1 MAIPMFDPR
10 IAELDKQQAELL
22 EQAIQLGATPEMLN
36 TVTRGAVPPN
46 YTLPTGVAQNVPV
59 GAEFNAAAKGSRY
72 PDLTDRNSILG
83 GISRVVAGETP
94 ILNPYLFNGVT
105 RPTSDATTQVDIQN
119 RNARIQNQ
127 NQSMLNAADTIGG
140 FFNGGGRTAENTKG
154 TTAEQGLVLSNL
166 LPLLKGGG
174 APSYVVGGSLG
185 VQDTRDLGIA
195 ENQIKSQESISKDKL
210 DIIDE
215 LKKGTITA
223 SSGQRKLDVVQE
235 RQDRLDRGVKSQGN
249 KSIKFDEDRKKL
261 LEDLGEDATEVQKRI
276 DNPNAPAI
284 TTTEVPK
291 EINTDATVTVPEEVV
306 GVSPEGAEDKQN
318 WFDAI
323 NDRVDLMA
331 MGAAMLA
338 SSGQAG
344 ATTMSRL
351 GSGLQAGIAS
361 RSGQAKAIQ
370 DKQYKDAVLLLR
382 AQQARA
388 AGITDMFK
396 NYGPKIDDISS
407 FMAGSGFEG
416 DNLTELS
423 RLVHGTDSNFVD
435 YPAPLKKAI
444 ADEMAKKGS
453 NWFSSGSELD
463 TPDVAEAYLKAKKL
477 VTQGPTK

>member
-10 IAELDKQQAELL
+10 IAELDKKQAELL
-22 EQAIQLGATPEMLN
+22 EQALKLGATPEMLN
-36 TVTRGAVPPN
+36 TVLRGAVSPN
-46 YTLPTGVAQNVPV
+46 YTLPTAIAQNVPV
-59 GAEFNAAAKGSRY
+59 GSEFDVDSNAPSSGMADAVS
-72 PDLTDRNSILG
+72 
-83 GISRVVAGETP
+83 
-94 ILNPYLFNGVT
+94 YLSNL
-105 RPTSDATTQVDIQN
+105 RAPATGN

-140 FFNGGGRTAENTKG
+140 LFNGGGRTAENTKG

-166 LPLLKGGG
+166 LPLLKGR
-174 APSYVVGGSLG
+174 APSYVVGGSSG
-185 VQDTRDLGIA
+185 VQDIRDAGIT
-195 ENQIKSQESISKDKL
+195 ENQIKSQESINKDKS

-223 SSGQRKLDVVQE
+223 PAGQRKLDVVQE

-261 LEDLGEDATEVQKRI
+261 LEDLDEDATEVQKRI
-276 DNPNAPAI
+276 DNPNAPI
-284 TTTEVPK
+284 VPTTELPK
-291 EINTDATVTVPEEVV
+291 EINTDATVTIPEE
-306 GVSPEGAEDKQN
+306 GDGTSPEGAEDKQN

-338 SSGQAG
+338 SSGQRG
-344 ATTMSRL
+344 ANTLSRL

-370 DKQYKDAVLLLR
+370 DKQYKDALLLLR

-388 AGITDMFK
+388 AGIPNPFE
-396 NYGPKIDDISS
+396 NYGPKINDISS
-407 FMAGSGFEG
+407 FMAGAGFEG

-423 RLVHGTDSNFVD
+423 RLVHGVDTNFVS
-435 YPAPLKKAI
+435 YPAATKKAI
-444 ADEMAKKGS
+444 ADEMAKQGD
-453 NWFSSGSELD
+453 NWFSSGGELS
-463 TPDVAEAYLKAKKL
+463 TTDVGEAYLEARKVVAQRLAK
-477 VTQGPTK
+477 

>member
-10 IAELDKQQAELL
+10 IAELDKKQATLL
-22 EQAIQLGATPEMLN
+22 EQALQLGATPEMLN
-36 TVTRGAVPPN
+36 TVLRGAVSPN
-46 YTLPTGVAQNVPV
+46 YTLPTAVAQNLPV
-59 GAEFNAAAKGSRY
+59 GAEFDVDSNAPSSRY
-72 PDLTDRNSILG
+72 ATDQRSAREILSSSTNPFALIGKGVG
-83 GISRVVAGETP
+83 GV
-94 ILNPYLFNGVT
+94 
-105 RPTSDATTQVDIQN
+105 SDAVSYLSNLRAPATGN

-140 FFNGGGRTAENTKG
+140 LFNGGGRTAENTKG

-166 LPLLKGGG
+166 LPLLKGR
-174 APSYVVGGSLG
+174 APSYVVGGSSG
-185 VQDTRDLGIA
+185 VQDIRDADIT
-195 ENQIKSQESISKDKL
+195 ENQIKFQESINKDKS

-223 SSGQRKLDVVQE
+223 PAGQRKLDVVQE
-235 RQDRLDRGVKSQGN
+235 LQDRLDRGVKRQGN

-276 DNPNAPAI
+276 DNPNAPI
-284 TTTEVPK
+284 VPTTELPK
-291 EINTDATVTVPEEVV
+291 EINTDATVTVPDSEVV
-306 GVSPEGAEDKQN
+306 GTSPEGAEDKQN

-338 SSGQAG
+338 SSGQRG
-344 ATTMSRL
+344 ANTLSRL

-370 DKQYKDAVLLLR
+370 DKQYKDALLLLR

-388 AGITDMFK
+388 AGIPNPFE
-396 NYGPKIDDISS
+396 NYGPKINDISS
-407 FMAGSGFEG
+407 FMAGAGFEG

-423 RLVHGTDSNFVD
+423 RLVHGVDTNFVS
-435 YPAPLKKAI
+435 YPAATKKAI
-444 ADEMAKKGS
+444 ADEMAKQGD
-453 NWFSSGSELD
+453 NWFSSGGELS
-463 TPDVAEAYLKAKKL
+463 TTDVGEAYLEARKVVAQRLAK
-477 VTQGPTK
+477 

>member
-10 IAELDKQQAELL
+10 IAELDKKQAELL
-22 EQAIQLGATPEMLN
+22 EQALQLGATPEMLN
-36 TVTRGAVPPN
+36 TVLRGAVSPN
-46 YTLPTGVAQNVPV
+46 YTLPTAIAQNVPV
-59 GAEFNAAAKGSRY
+59 GSEFDVDSN
-72 PDLTDRNSILG
+72 
-83 GISRVVAGETP
+83 TP
-94 ILNPYLFNGVT
+94 SSGMADAVSYLSNLRAPSYNPYLFNGVT
-105 RPTSDATTQVDIQN
+105 RPTSDATKQVDIRN

-127 NQSMLNAADTIGG
+127 NQSMLNAADTIGSL
-140 FFNGGGRTAENTKG
+140 FNGGGRTAENTKG

-166 LPLLKGGG
+166 LPLLKGR
-174 APSYVVGGSLG
+174 APSYVVGGSSG
-185 VQDTRDLGIA
+185 VQDIRDAGIT
-195 ENQIKSQESISKDKL
+195 ENQIKSQESINKDKS

-223 SSGQRKLDVVQE
+223 PAGQRKLDVVQE

-276 DNPNAPAI
+276 DNPNAPSVP
-284 TTTEVPK
+284 TTELP
-291 EINTDATVTVPEEVV
+291 EDINTDATVTIPEE
-306 GVSPEGAEDKQN
+306 GDGTSPEGAEDKQN

-344 ATTMSRL
+344 ANTLSRL

-361 RSGQAKAIQ
+361 RAGQAKAIQ
-370 DKQYKDAVLLLR
+370 DKQYKDALLLLR

-388 AGITDMFK
+388 AGITDPLK
-396 NYGPKIDDISS
+396 NYGAKISDISS

-423 RLVHGTDSNFVD
+423 RLIHGVDTNFVS
-435 YPAPLKKAI
+435 YPAATKKAI
-444 ADEMAKKGS
+444 ADEMAKQGS
-453 NWFSSGSELD
+453 NWFSSGGELS
-463 TPDVAEAYLKAKKL
+463 TTDVGETYLEARKVVAQRLAK
-477 VTQGPTK
+477 